1 MTTDP
6 LPLSPQDGAET
17 TGARWADI
25 KLLFEAA
32 LALDSSERDTFL
44 ERECRGNDELRRE
57 VLSLL
62 AAYEETDDFLENPL
76 GSARSLLDT
85 RAPAPS
91 EGAAVTGTRIGAYRL
106 EREIGQGGMGAVY
119 LATRADSEFD
129 KRVAIKLIRDGAASE
144 FTIRR
149 FRNERQ
155 ILARLENAYIAR
167 LIDGGT
173 TENGLPYFVME
184 YVEGQPVTQYCDANS
199 LTARD
204 RLHLFLKIC
213 SAVQYAHERNIVHR
227 DLKPGNILV
236 KRDGSPK
243 LLDFGIAKIMGAE
256 ISKAN
261 HEVTIAGLRMLTP
274 AYASPEQMRGDPATA
289 SSDVYSLGV
298 ILYELL
304 CGERPNLS
312 TFENRV
318 SDTDRTQEAHLSL
331 HLRGIVFNA
340 IRLDPRERY
349 PSVDAFAADV
359 RRYLD
364 GAPPQN
370 ASQAALARQDHTA
383 KISIAILPFRVLGDQ
398 NNSNGFLA
406 SGVTDALITRLSRL
420 ERLSI
425 PPPSAVLKYAN
436 GIEAVRAAKDLH
448 VQYVLEGSIHVAG
461 EYVRASVQLV
471 FAEAGISIWA
481 AQFDEQAKDLLRF
494 EDSIAEQVANAL
506 IPHLTGEEREQ
517 LTRSGTVSNRAHE
530 CYLRGRWHWS
540 RSAANQEELAKA
552 LVCFMEAIAD
562 DPNYARAHAGVAD
575 YYLRLGLWGGLPPAE
590 SFAAALQSAETAV
603 QIDPALGEAHASLA
617 FALWAYRGDY
627 AAAEQHFNL
636 AIIRN
641 PDYASAHHWFGL
653 LNSARNRP
661 ELAIANLERARKVDP
676 NSPVIAAALG
686 FVYYNARN
694 FDTALRLL
702 LDAARELRKAP
713 AIQEMLAWCY
723 LQTGQKAE
731 ALEAAKRASELS
743 GRSAASLC
751 ALAHAEV
758 ACGNA
763 GRARTLR
770 DEIEQAAKQRYV
782 PGYDRATALLAVGQ
796 TQECLRCLEQA
807 LADRDWWISWLA
819 VDPRWD
825 SLRREPRF
833 KRLVAQSQP
842 QTSIRRARVSY
853 AVWGAVAALL
863 ALFCFGLW
871 WIAAHSPGPAPFSD
885 SKFTKLTSN
894 GTADSAI
901 ISPDGKTVVY
911 STMLGASTGVLR
923 RDLAT
928 GRSSELTPP
937 LSGSVV
943 GLAFTGGGTQVSFV
957 NFPLKQPSN
966 RKLYVVPLSGGAPR
980 RVLGTFPGPV
990 SLSFDGNRV
999 AAVER
1004 NESAGRDE
1012 LWISDT
1018 ATAQRHLLASYKY
1031 PERFARPAKPAWSPD
1046 GKFIAY
1052 AAEQHDAKGFL
1063 VRLFV
1068 IDVRTGVS
1076 RAVNSPRWQGVQSI
1090 AWAHDKSALALVAQ
1104 EQESSFQ
1111 QLWYVPY
1118 PRGQARR
1125 IGNDFDTYYG
1135 VSVTASNSDMVSVDA
1150 QTVSNIYVAEPGD
1163 WAHPVQITPGSGRYF
1178 DLSWTPDGHILYASD
1193 ARGSADIW
1201 MMNADGTGER
1211 QLTSGAGRNYAPVSS
1226 FDGKAIAFHSN
1237 RSGNWH
1243 IWKMDAEGGSPRQ
1256 LSVSVRDG
1264 NWPQFTKDNKF
1275 VLYHQ
1280 TDFKGAFNLW
1290 KTPAD
1295 GGPPVRLT
1303 NALVM
1308 HPAVSPVDGKIAAW
1322 YSATTNDPRWQ
1333 LAIFSPEGGEPL
1345 RTFNPT
1351 PDAKPDTRLRWTP
1364 KGDAVGFIDYANGV
1378 SNICLQPIDGRA
1390 PRAITSFNSGDIY
1403 AFDWSREGRLVYSR
1417 GLISADVILIHD
1429 RNARP

>member
-6 LPLSPQDGAET
+6 LPLPPEGRVDT
-17 TGARWADI
+17 TGKRWAGI
-25 KLLFEAA
+25 KVLFESA
-32 LALDSSERDTFL
+32 LALDSSERDAFL
-44 ERECRGNDELRRE
+44 KQECGGDEELRLE

-62 AAYEETDDFLENPL
+62 AAYEETGDFLENPL

-85 RAPAPS
+85 RAPVAAS
-91 EGAAVTGTRIGAYRL
+91 EEPVVMGTRLGAYRL

-144 FTIRR
+144 FAIRR

-155 ILARLENAYIAR
+155 ILARLENGYIAR

-173 TENGLPYFVME
+173 TERGLPYFVME
-184 YVEGQPVTQYCDANS
+184 YVDGHPVTQYCDANS
-199 LTARD
+199 LAARD

-261 HEVTIAGLRMLTP
+261 EATIAGFRMLTP

-289 SSDVYSLGV
+289 RSDVYSLGV

-304 CGERPNLS
+304 CGERPNLG
-312 TFENRV
+312 TFDSRALDDE
-318 SDTDRTQEAHLSL
+318 RTQEAHLSL
-331 HLRGIVFNA
+331 NLRTIVFGA

-349 PSVDAFAADV
+349 ASVDAFAADIT
-359 RRYLD
+359 RYLN

-370 ASQAALARQDHTA
+370 ASQAALIRQDRTE
-383 KISIAILPFRVLGDQ
+383 KVSIAILPFRVLGDQ
-398 NNSNGFLA
+398 NNSHGFLA

-420 ERLSI
+420 DRLSI
-425 PPPSAVLKYAN
+425 PPSSAVLKYSN
-436 GIEAVRAAKDLH
+436 GIEAVRAAKDLR
-448 VQYVLEGSIHVAG
+448 VQYVLEGSIQAAG
-461 EYVRASVQLV
+461 EHVRASVQLV
-471 FAEAGISIWA
+471 FAEAGIAVWA
-481 AQFDEQAKDLLRF
+481 AQFDEQANDLLKF

-517 LTRSGTVSNRAHE
+517 LTRSGTVSSRAHE

-552 LVCFMEAIAD
+552 LVCFMQAIAD
-562 DPNYARAHAGVAD
+562 DPKYARAHAGVAD

-603 QIDPALGEAHASLA
+603 QLDPALGEAHASFA

-627 AAAEQHFNL
+627 AAAEKHFNL

-686 FVYYNARN
+686 FVYYNARS

-702 LDAARELRKAP
+702 LDAARELRKSSV
-713 AIQEMLAWCY
+713 IQEMLVWCY
-723 LQTGQKAE
+723 LQTGQSE
-731 ALEAAKRASELS
+731 RALEAATRASELS
-743 GRSAASLC
+743 DRSAASLC

-763 GRARTLR
+763 SRAIALR
-770 DEIEQAAKQRYV
+770 DEIEQSAQQRYV
-782 PGYDRATALLAVGQ
+782 PGYDRAAALLATGQ
-796 TQECLRCLEQA
+796 KQECLRCLERA
-807 LADRDWWISWLA
+807 LLDRDWWVSWLA

-825 SLRREPRF
+825 SLRGEPRF
-833 KRLVAQSQP
+833 KRLIVKSHP
-842 QTSIRRARVSY
+842 EVSVRRARISY
-853 AVWGAVAALL
+853 FGWAAVAALL
-863 ALFCFGLW
+863 ALLCVGVW
-871 WIAAHSPGPAPFSD
+871 WTAGRGPAPFSD
-885 SKFTKLTSN
+885 LKFTKLTSN
-894 GTADSAI
+894 GLSDSAI

-911 STMLGASTGVLR
+911 SAMLGASTAMLR

-928 GRSSELTPP
+928 GHSSELTAP
-937 LSGSVV
+937 LSGAV
-943 GLAFTGGGTQVSFV
+943 GALAFTAGGTQVAFV
-957 NFPLKQPSN
+957 NFPLKQPSS
-966 RKLYVVPLSGGAPR
+966 RQLFVVPLSGGAPR

-990 SLSFDGNRV
+990 SLSFDGGH
-999 AAVER
+999 AASLER
-1004 NESAGRDE
+1004 NESAGREE

-1018 ATAQRHLLASYKY
+1018 RTAQRHILASYKY
-1031 PERFARPAKPAWSPD
+1031 PDRFARPARPAWSPD

-1052 AAEQHDAKGFL
+1052 AAEQRDAKGFL
-1063 VRLFV
+1063 VRLFA
-1068 IDVRTGVS
+1068 IDVKTGAAHAVS
-1076 RAVNSPRWQGVQSI
+1076 SPRWQGVQSI
-1090 AWAHDKSALALVAQ
+1090 TWTHDKSALALVAQ

-1111 QLWYVPY
+1111 QLWYIPY
-1118 PRGQARR
+1118 PRGEARR

-1135 VSVTASNSDMVSVDA
+1135 VSLTANNSEMVSVEA
-1150 QTVSNIYVAEPGD
+1150 QTVSNIYVTKPGD
-1163 WAHPVQITPGSGRYF
+1163 WAHPAQITPGSGRYF
-1178 DLSWTPDGHILYASD
+1178 DLSWTPDGRILYASD
-1193 ARGSADIW
+1193 ARGPADIW
-1201 MMNADGTGER
+1201 IMNRDGTGER

-1226 FDGKAIAFHSN
+1226 LDGKAIAFHSN

-1243 IWKMDAEGGSPRQ
+1243 IWRMDADGGSLRQ
-1256 LSVSVRDG
+1256 LSVSLRDG
-1264 NWPQFTKDNKF
+1264 NWPQFTKDGRF

-1280 TDFKGAFNLW
+1280 TDFNSAFNIW
-1290 KTPAD
+1290 KTPVD
-1295 GGPPVRLT
+1295 GGAPVRLT

-1308 HPAVSPVDGKIAAW
+1308 HPAVSPLNDKIAAW
-1322 YSATTNDPRWQ
+1322 YSATTSDPHWQ

-1351 PDAKPDTRLRWTP
+1351 PDAKPDTLLRWTP
-1364 KGDAVGFIDYANGV
+1364 KGDAIGFIDYANGV
-1378 SNICLQPIDGRA
+1378 SNICLQPIDGRT
-1390 PRAITSFNSGDIY
+1390 PRAITS
-1403 AFDWSREGRLVYSR
+1403 
-1417 GLISADVILIHD
+1417 
-1429 RNARP
+1429 

>member
-6 LPLSPQDGAET
+6 LPLPPEKRADT
-17 TGARWADI
+17 TSSRWADI

-32 LALDSSERDTFL
+32 LALDSSERGAFL
-44 ERECRGNDELRRE
+44 EQECASDEGLRLE

-62 AAYEETDDFLENPL
+62 AAYEETGDFLENPL
-76 GSARSLLDT
+76 GSARSLLET
-85 RAPAPS
+85 RAPAAKTDEPV
-91 EGAAVTGTRIGAYRL
+91 AMGTRLGAYRL

-144 FTIRR
+144 FAIRR

-155 ILARLENAYIAR
+155 ILARLENGYIAR

-173 TENGLPYFVME
+173 TDTGLPYFVME
-184 YVEGQPVTQYCDANS
+184 YVDGQPVTQFCDTNS
-199 LTARD
+199 LAARD
-204 RLHLFLKIC
+204 RLHLFVKIC

-256 ISKAN
+256 ISKVNSEA
-261 HEVTIAGLRMLTP
+261 TIAGFRMLTP

-289 SSDVYSLGV
+289 RSDVYSLGV

-304 CGERPNLS
+304 CGERPNLN
-312 TFENRV
+312 TFESRV
-318 SDTDRTQEAHLSL
+318 SDTDRTQDAHLSL
-331 HLRGIVFNA
+331 HLRTIVFNA

-349 PSVDAFAADV
+349 SSVEAFAGDI
-359 RRYLD
+359 RRYLS
-364 GAPPQN
+364 GAPPQS
-370 ASQAALARQDHTA
+370 ASQAALARQDQTA
-383 KISIAILPFRVLGDQ
+383 KVSIAILPFRVLGDQ
-398 NNSNGFLA
+398 NNSHGFLA
-406 SGVTDALITRLSRL
+406 SGVTEALITRLSRL

-436 GIEAVRAAKDLH
+436 GVEAVRAAKDLR
-448 VQYVLEGSIHVAG
+448 VQYVLEGSIHTAG

-471 FAEAGISIWA
+471 FAEAGIAVWA
-481 AQFDEQAKDLLRF
+481 AQFDEQASDLLKF

-517 LTRSGTVSNRAHE
+517 LARSGTASNRAHE

-552 LVCFMEAIAD
+552 LVCFMQAIAD
-562 DPNYARAHAGVAD
+562 DPKYARAHAGVAD

-603 QIDPALGEAHASLA
+603 ELDPGLGEAHASLA

-627 AAAEQHFNL
+627 AAAQQHFNL

-676 NSPVIAAALG
+676 NSPMIAAALG
-686 FVYYNARN
+686 FVYYNARS

-702 LDAARELRKAP
+702 LDAARELRKSP
-713 AIQEMLAWCY
+713 VIQEMLVWCY
-723 LQTGQKAE
+723 LQTGQNE
-731 ALEAAKRASELS
+731 QALETATRAAELS
-743 GRSAASLC
+743 DRSAASLC

-758 ACGNA
+758 ACGNP
-763 GRARTLR
+763 GRAAELR
-770 DEIEQAAKQRYV
+770 DEIEQVARQRYV
-782 PGYDRATALLAVGQ
+782 SGYDRATAFLAVGQ
-796 TQECLRCLEQA
+796 TKECLHWLRQA
-807 LADRDWWISWLA
+807 FVDRDWWVSWLA

-825 SLRREPRF
+825 LLRSEPRF
-833 KRLVAQSQP
+833 KRLVAKSQA
-842 QTSIRRARVSY
+842 QVSVRRTRISY
-853 AVWGAVAALL
+853 AGWVAVAALL
-863 ALFCFGLW
+863 ALLSVGVW
-871 WIAAHSPGPAPFSD
+871 WTAERGPAPFSD
-885 SKFTKLTSN
+885 LKFTKLTSN
-894 GTADSAI
+894 GTASSAI

-911 STMLGASTGVLR
+911 SAMLGGSTAMFR
-923 RDLAT
+923 RDVAT

-937 LSGSVV
+937 LSGEV
-943 GLAFTGGGTQVSFV
+943 GGLTFTSGGAEVAFV
-957 NFPLKQPSN
+957 NFPLKQPSE
-966 RKLYVVPLSGGAPR
+966 RQLYVAPLSGGAAR
-980 RVLGTFPGPV
+980 RVLGAFPGPV
-990 SLSFDGNRV
+990 SLSFDGGRT
-999 AAVER
+999 ASLER
-1004 NESAGRDE
+1004 NETAGRED

-1018 ATAQRHLLASYKY
+1018 ATAERRVLISYKY
-1031 PERFARPAKPAWSPD
+1031 PERFARPARPAWSPD

-1052 AAEQHDAKGFL
+1052 AAEQRDAKGFL

-1068 IDVRTGVS
+1068 IDVKTGAA
-1076 RAVNSPRWQGVQSI
+1076 RAVNAPRWQWVQSI
-1090 AWAHDKSALALVAQ
+1090 AWTNDKSALALVAQ

-1118 PRGQARR
+1118 PRGAAHR

-1135 VSVTASNSDMVSVDA
+1135 VSLTANNSEMVSVEA
-1150 QTVSNIYVAEPGD
+1150 QTTSNIYVTKAAD

-1178 DLSWTPDGHILYASD
+1178 DLSWTPDGRILYASD
-1193 ARGSADIW
+1193 ARGPADIW
-1201 MMNADGTGER
+1201 VMNRDGTGER

-1226 FDGKAIAFHSN
+1226 LDGKAIAFHSN

-1243 IWKMDAEGGSPRQ
+1243 IWGTDPDGGHPRQ
-1256 LSVSVRDG
+1256 LSVGMRDG
-1264 NWPQFTKDNKF
+1264 NWPQFTKDGNF

-1280 TDFKGAFNLW
+1280 TEFNGAFNIL
-1290 KTPAD
+1290 KTPVA
-1295 GGPPVRLT
+1295 GGPTVRLT

-1308 HPAVSPVDGKIAAW
+1308 HPAVSPVDDKIAAW
-1322 YSATTNDPRWQ
+1322 YSETTSNPRWQ
-1333 LAIFSPEGGEPL
+1333 LAIFSPEGGKPL
-1345 RTFNPT
+1345 RTFATT
-1351 PDAKPDTRLRWTP
+1351 PDAKPDTTLRWTP
-1364 KGDAVGFIDYANGV
+1364 RGDAIGFIDYANGV

-1390 PRAITSFNSGDIY
+1390 SRAITSFTSGDIY
-1403 AFDWSREGRLVYSR
+1403 SFDWARDGRLAYSR
-1417 GLISADVILIHD
+1417 GLISADVVLIHD